1 MPPDRRV
8 EMDAALSV
16 IEPGDSVALGLALE
30 HAIPFA
36 AGHELIR
43 QGTDDLTLLG
53 PISDVLFDQLI
64 GAGLVSR
71 IRAAWVGNVSAGT
84 GYEFRRA
91 VESGDID
98 VEDHSNFSIALALE
112 AGRLG
117 VPYLPTRSLLG
128 SDVFAESDL
137 FREGEDPFGDR
148 TTDDDGE
155 GGDRLA
161 LVPAVEPDWAI
172 VHVQRASPHGD
183 AHFWGNTGITH
194 EAVGAADRVILT
206 AEEVVPVDVIR
217 SDPSRTSITREKV
230 AAVVECP
237 LGAHPSP
244 VAGRYNRDHDHYL
257 DYHART
263 KEPGGFEAWADEWI
277 HGVDGRAE
285 YAEKVDADL
294 SIDEPTTAAEVQ
306 YGQ

>member
-1 MPPDRRV
+1 MPRDKRV
-8 EMDAALSV
+8 GMAEAASA

-43 QGTDDLTLLG
+43 QGTDDLTLVG
-53 PISDVLFDQLI
+53 PISDALFDQLV

-84 GYEFRRA
+84 GYNFRRA
-91 VESGDID
+91 VESGALD
-98 VEDHSNFSIALALE
+98 VEDHSNFSIALALR
-112 AGRLG
+112 AGALG

-137 FREGEDPFGDR
+137 FREAEDPFS
-148 TTDDDGE
+148 
-155 GGDRLA
+155 GDRLA
-161 LVPAVEPDWAI
+161 LVPAVEPDWAV

-206 AEEVVPVDVIR
+206 AEEVVAADVIR
-217 SDPSRTSITREKV
+217 SDPSRTSITRESV
-230 AAVVECP
+230 AAVVECHF
-237 LGAHPSP
+237 GAHPSP
-244 VAGRYNRDHDHYL
+244 VAGRYNRDHDHFL
-257 DYHART
+257 DYHRRT
-263 KEPGGFEAWADEWI
+263 AEPEGFDEWAAEWV
-277 HGVDGRAE
+277 HGVADRAG
-285 YAEKVDADL
+285 YAAKVEGDL
-294 SIDEPTTAAEVQ
+294 SIEEPSVAAEVE